1 MENFNKKLDE
11 RIGNIKAMLSTLDAV
26 RKHLE
31 EAKTFLQEIYLT
43 EDDKVAEKIDVKEI
57 KEALEDAYEFLESI
71 KNSADEVS
79 YSIDSSRDEVDGVRF
94 SCDDMSVALDNI
106 KNKIEGISD
115 NNS

>member
-11 RIGNIKAMLSTLDAV
+11 RIGNINAMLSTLDAV

-31 EAKTFLQEIYLT
+31 ETKLFLSELYLD
-43 EDDKVAEKIDVKEI
+43 EDNKVAEKIDVNEL
-57 KEALEDAYEFLESI
+57 KEALEGAYEFLESI
-71 KNSADEVS
+71 KSSADEVS

-106 KNKIEGISD
+106 KNKIEGISN